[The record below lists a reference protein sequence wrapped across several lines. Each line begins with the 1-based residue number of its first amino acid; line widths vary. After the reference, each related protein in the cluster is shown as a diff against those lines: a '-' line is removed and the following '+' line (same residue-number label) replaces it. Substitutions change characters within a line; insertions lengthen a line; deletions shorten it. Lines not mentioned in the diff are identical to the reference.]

1 MKTFLLTLS
10 YQQRR
15 LSCPH
20 IQMLVEQF
28 SLHTQ
33 YCRPETTTWGEIQN
47 VILSSHK
54 KKKIL

>member
-1 MKTFLLTLS
+1 MKNLLHTLS

-20 IQMLVEQF
+20 MQMLVEQF

-33 YCRPETTTWGEIQN
+33 YCRPETVTMG
-47 VILSSHK
+47 
-54 KKKIL
+54 